1 MASITNVLGKSLVD
15 GDILSIMDVGEGQI
29 RQNMLNGII
38 DLRNGPQPNRL
49 PDNVTLEQLEVRPI
63 IGRGSR
69 ILETIKEDKPDGSV
83 TLKDSGNKLLIAVRD
98 LGEVMSVSRFATGL
112 VGVVV
117 LEAGRFLANLGCRTC
132 TVIS

>member
-1 MASITNVLGKSLVD
+1 MTRITNVLGKSLVD

-49 PDNVTLEQLEVRPI
+49 PDNVTLEQLEVRPF

-98 LGEVMSVSRFATGL
+98 LGEVMSVSQFATGL